1 MSENQD
7 DTEERPCLHCLI
19 VEVVDDFFAKYP
31 EAKADRDTIDRD
43 ELITALAKTVAE
55 VTCSQDATARQSI
68 IEQLMREIM
77 EYDAEFRRQ
86 DAMGTAKSE
95 ARH

>member
-1 MSENQD
+1 MSDNQD

-19 VEVVDDFFAKYP
+19 VEVVDDFFAEYLV
-31 EAKADRDTIDRD
+31 AKGDPDTIDRD

-55 VTCSQDATARQSI
+55 VTCSQDATSRQRI

-77 EYDAEFRRQ
+77 EYDAEFRQQ
-86 DAMGTAKSE
+86 DAMGTARSD